1 MVELMVAMVAGLLL
15 VAAVSALFAS
25 ILRANQT
32 SMQVSR
38 LNQEMQSI
46 VDMMARDL
54 QRSGYDA
61 GATAFLGATSSAR
74 SSFYFDS
81 TTDLMNETVVGS
93 KRYQCLRVRY
103 DDDADGC
110 VDDPGN
116 LSKPPA
122 CRDPAETRVYSYSSA
137 SMGVRLDTGDSA
149 SCSGG
154 NLLSTDNTIAISA
167 LTFELLGSSLTTGA
181 RTIRLSMTG
190 NYKAAPAISLSLQRD
205 IKLRNDGY

>member
-1 MVELMVAMVAGLLL
+1 MLSRHAGFSLVELMVAMVAGLLL

-25 ILRANQT
+25 ILRADQT

-46 VDMMARDL
+46 VDMIARDM

-61 GATAFLGATSSAR
+61 GATAFLGAASSAR

-81 TTDLMNETVVGS
+81 ATDLMNETAAGS
-93 KRYQCLRVRY
+93 KRYLCLRIRY
-103 DDDADGC
+103 DDN
-110 VDDPGN
+110 GN
-116 LSKPPA
+116 TALDS
-122 CRDPAETRVYSYSSA
+122 DETRIYSYSSA
-137 SMGVRLDTGDSA
+137 SKGVRLDTGNSA

-154 NLLSTDNTIAISA
+154 SLLSTDNTIEISS
-167 LTFELLGSSLTTGA
+167 LTFELLSSSFSAGA
-181 RTIRLSMTG
+181 RTVRLSMTG
-190 NYKAAPAISLSLQRD
+190 NYKAAPAISLALQRD